1 MSLDQMASYSSPEPP
16 NLKLSKGPQRVSSI
30 PAYPDNRNQSNSNV
44 QESHEDRK
52 HFAWLKKQFE
62 QCFGLSTDSYKR
74 RPIYNFDGVKIA
86 EGFNKVVATWQ
97 GLYFELKGEDILF
110 ENLDRDLNTARGI
123 ITYSTKGVQIIK
135 PHREDVRTTPRP
147 HRFAVIPRGNPTQP
161 CNPLQVGKFY
171 VHVYQTKLLMA
182 GNFMKTL
189 NSKSIARTLR
199 QMYGMRYIPRP
210 RDLPHEHHPNEDIE
224 GQNMNPPVYNQ
235 FTQWA
240 QPQQKI
246 QWNQNP
252 HQSKLN
258 KIQNTRIHEVSPNTN
273 QNYLSWQYPKE
284 TNAAYHQARSQ
295 DRRRSKEQTVNA
307 NFFPLAQNPPPFPFN
322 SQNNNLSTINPNI
335 APNLNIIYLCPLQLT
350 NTSRCNISSTSGSL
364 IKDPITS
371 SG

>member
-1 MSLDQMASYSSPEPP
+1 
-16 NLKLSKGPQRVSSI
+16 
-30 PAYPDNRNQSNSNV
+30 
-44 QESHEDRK
+44 
-52 HFAWLKKQFE
+52 
-62 QCFGLSTDSYKR
+62 
-74 RPIYNFDGVKIA
+74 
-86 EGFNKVVATWQ
+86 
-97 GLYFELKGEDILF
+97 
-110 ENLDRDLNTARGI
+110 
-123 ITYSTKGVQIIK
+123 
-135 PHREDVRTTPRP
+135 
-147 HRFAVIPRGNPTQP
+147 
-161 CNPLQVGKFY
+161 
-171 VHVYQTKLLMA
+171 MA

-322 SQNNNLSTINPNI
+322 SQNNNLSTINPNSSKPQYHI
-335 APNLNIIYLCPLQLT
+335 PMPPTINQHQQMQYQQYQRFPDQRPYNQQWVTQFQNTPSPYPYQAHPNVVYQAYVQQPNASSHYYT
-350 NTSRCNISSTSGSL
+350 NSQAHPTMNQHQQTRQQECIFANQPPGG
-364 IKDPITS
+364 KHNHK
-371 SG
+371 